1 MAKKKVETL
10 KPQDNYDSI
19 LSELSELLEQSRR
32 MAARSVNALM
42 TATYWEIGRRI
53 VEIEQKGDER
63 AEYGKELLK
72 KLSKDLT
79 DRFGRGFSERNL
91 EQMRLFYS
99 TWQISQTVSAKFEKS
114 QTASSKSEKVQ
125 TASGLSQDI
134 RQTASAESSGEESAT
149 LSRKSQKIVQPPSA
163 QSFDLAEIAKNFP
176 LPWSHYVLLLA
187 CRDENERE
195 FYEIEALR
203 GGWSVRQLK
212 RQKNSQFYKRTLLSK
227 NKAAMLR
234 KGEKSEKEDYVSH
247 DEEIKD
253 PFVLEFLNLKDEY
266 SELDLEEAII
276 KHLQDFLLEMG
287 ADFAFVARQKRL
299 RVGNKWYRVDLVL
312 YNRRL
317 RCLVIIDLKIG
328 ELDHADI
335 GQMLLYTNYANEH
348 WRIENENPS
357 IGLILCAEKDEAL
370 AHYTLENLPN
380 KVLAKEYK
388 TVLPNEKILVEEIEK
403 TRKMLDRRKFVN

>member
-1 MAKKKVETL
+1 MAKKKVEIA
-10 KPQDNYDSI
+10 KPQDNYNSI
-19 LSELSELLEQSRR
+19 LSDLSELLEQSRR
-32 MAARSVNALM
+32 LTARSVNALM

-53 VEIEQKGDER
+53 VKVEQKGAER
-63 AEYGKELLK
+63 AEYYGQEIIDLLAI
-72 KLSKDLT
+72 DLT
-79 DRFGRGFSERNL
+79 KRFGRGFGRSNL
-91 EQMRLFYS
+91 FQMRAFYLAYEK
-99 TWQISQTVSAKFEKS
+99 IVQTVSGQSSSEKF
-114 QTASSKSEKVQ
+114 QTASEKS
-125 TASGLSQDI
+125 SNL
-134 RQTASAESSGEESAT
+134 
-149 LSRKSQKIVQPPSA
+149 L
-163 QSFDLAEIAKNFP
+163 EIANHLP

-234 KGEKSEKEDYVSH
+234 KGEKAEKDDYVSP

-287 ADFAFVARQKRL
+287 ADFTFVARQKRL

-348 WRIENENPS
+348 WRIEDENPS
-357 IGLILCAEKDEAL
+357 IGLILCAEKDDAL

-380 KVLAKEYK
+380 EVLAKEYK
-388 TVLPNEKILVEEIEK
+388 TVLPNEKVLVEEIEK
-403 TRKMLDRRKFVN
+403 TRKMLEKRNFA

>member
-1 MAKKKVETL
+1 MPKNKL
-10 KPQDNYDSI
+10 IKPQDEYDSI
-19 LSELSELLEQSRR
+19 LSDLSELLEQSRR
-32 MAARSVNALM
+32 MTARSVNAIM

-53 VEIEQKGDER
+53 VEIEQKGEER

-79 DRFGRGFSERNL
+79 DRFGRGFSADNL
-91 EQMRLFYS
+91 EKMRLFY
-99 TWQISQTVSAKFEKS
+99 QVYTVSKISATVS
-114 QTASSKSEKVQ
+114 RKSEK
-125 TASGLSQDI
+125 S
-134 RQTASAESSGEESAT
+134 ET
-149 LSRKSQKIVQPPSA
+149 LSAK
-163 QSFDLAEIAKNFP
+163 SFDLGEIAKIFL
-176 LPWSHYVLLLA
+176 LPWSHYVLLLS
-187 CRDENERE
+187 CKDENERE
-195 FYEIEALR
+195 FYETESLR

-227 NKAAMLR
+227 NKAAMLE
-234 KGEKSEKEDYVSH
+234 KGEKALPEDYVSP

-266 SELDLEEAII
+266 SEHDLEEAII
-276 KHLQDFLLEMG
+276 KHLQNFLLEMG
-287 ADFAFVARQKRL
+287 ADFAFVGRQKRL
-299 RVGNKWYRVDLVL
+299 RVGNSWYRVDLVL
-312 YNRRL
+312 FNRRL

-335 GQMLLYTNYANEH
+335 GQMLLYTNYADEH
-348 WRIENENPS
+348 WRIADENPS

-388 TVLPNEKILVEEIEK
+388 TVLPNEKVLIEEIEK
-403 TRKMLDRRKFVN
+403 TRKMLNDRKI